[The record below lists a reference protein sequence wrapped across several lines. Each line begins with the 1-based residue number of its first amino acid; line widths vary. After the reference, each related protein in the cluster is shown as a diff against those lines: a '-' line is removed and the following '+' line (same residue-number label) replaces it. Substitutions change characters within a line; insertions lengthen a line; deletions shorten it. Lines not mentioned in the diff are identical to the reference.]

1 MDDGLHDDTPGDV
14 IVVRRRPWPVRVVR
28 WLLILLLG
36 IVALGAIMIVGLNS
50 NAGRRFV
57 AGQIEAMTFQN
68 GMKIGIGRID
78 GSLYGKAML
87 HDLTLSDTKGVF
99 LTAPVVALDW
109 RPFSYLR
116 NHIDVRSAVAPT
128 MTLARPPAFKPSAPS
143 NAPIL
148 PDYNI
153 DIGRLKVER
162 LILEAPVTGQ
172 RRIGSIDGVAH
183 IADRRAQVALHGAV
197 IADKGTAGGDRMDLK
212 IDALPEKN
220 RLDVGLVLDGPANGL
235 VTKLAGLTAPV
246 SLRIDGK
253 GDWKQWDGRLLAD
266 LDSSPFA
273 RLALSARDGR
283 FAIKGPTW
291 IARLVTGPT
300 AALLGPITTIDLQSG
315 WANRRAEVSGSVGSD
330 AFKLVTNGKLDL
342 SRNRFEDLHLAFALL
357 KQSVLAPISA
367 GVTCAPT
374 RRSTAPS

>member
-1 MDDGLHDDTPGDV
+1 
-14 IVVRRRPWPVRVVR
+14 
-28 WLLILLLG
+28 
-36 IVALGAIMIVGLNS
+36 
-50 NAGRRFV
+50 
-57 AGQIEAMTFQN
+57 
-68 GMKIGIGRID
+68 
-78 GSLYGKAML
+78 
-87 HDLTLSDTKGVF
+87 
-99 LTAPVVALDW
+99 
-109 RPFSYLR
+109 
-116 NHIDVRSAVAPT
+116 
-128 MTLARPPAFKPSAPS
+128 
-143 NAPIL
+143 
-148 PDYNI
+148 
-153 DIGRLKVER
+153 
-162 LILEAPVTGQ
+162 
-172 RRIGSIDGVAH
+172 
-183 IADRRAQVALHGAV
+183 
-197 IADKGTAGGDRMDLK
+197 MDLK

-357 KQSVLAPISA
+357 KQSVLAPNIGGRDLRA
-367 GVTCAPT
+367 DATLNGAFMTPT
-374 RRSTAPS
+374 AEYVLTATTLAFRGSPRAEGRRSTRTIPRSLSRPPRAPSPGSTVLPGEGLPMSVSTAILRSTGRASCRTISASAPTGSMPS